1 MHKLIDTMFQI
12 RPLPQ
17 TMKTDLND
25 IYIPILTSDQKI
37 ENVITC
43 AIHFFDKTIFTN
55 PGPATEQDSIISDCG
70 RLLRMAYINK
80 KHAYMILFQQQQKK
94 SKSMISKL
102 KCKNVVLYLSNCLGT
117 LESYPLPFHL
127 CKQTHC
133 IITAP
138 PCMNLNITNTRSKAT
153 KLKPFTNNGAR
164 EDQDQSELLHQG
176 FLL

>member
-1 MHKLIDTMFQI
+1 MDTYNAPALAGPI
-12 RPLPQ
+12 V
-17 TMKTDLND
+17 LNAD
-25 IYIPILTSDQKI
+25 IPVIAILLAVPFGVVPVLPILISDQKI
-37 ENVITC
+37 ENAITC

-153 KLKPFTNNGAR
+153 KLKP
-164 EDQDQSELLHQG
+164 
-176 FLL
+176 